1 MKDLIIPNEVEN
13 AINLSDI
20 NPDFKG
26 LIIAYKDTEVTGYIN
41 WFDDYWSYC
50 DSINYEDPTQTCSTL
65 KECIDWVLGSGN
77 ATNFKVIEFK

>member
-26 LIIAYKDTEVTGYIN
+26 LIIAYKGTEATGYII
-41 WFDDYWSYC
+41 WYDTYWSYC
-50 DSINYEDPTQTCSTL
+50 DSINYEDTTQTYSTL